1 MKFNRT
7 DMTENNNKAFDD
19 VFYPLT
25 EMFEGVNE
33 TNYLQYAQIANVQ
46 YNFLLYNKNTSGY
59 HFVNWRVNFG
69 NLNEFVL
76 GNSKSGP
83 VISKFLK
90 SYEESAPLLYKML
103 GLEY

>member
-1 MKFNRT
+1 MKFNRI
-7 DMTENNNKAFDD
+7 DMTENNDKAFDE

-25 EMFEGVNE
+25 DKFEGVNE
-33 TNYLQYAQIANVQ
+33 SNYLQYAQIANVQ
-46 YNFLLYNKNTSGY
+46 YNFLLYNKKTNGY

-69 NLNEFVL
+69 NLHEFLL

-103 GLEY
+103 GLKY

>member
-1 MKFNRT
+1 MATKNY
-7 DMTENNNKAFDD
+7 EKYDD
-19 VFYPLT
+19 SFFPLN
-25 EMFEGVNE
+25 EMFEGVSE
-33 TNYLQYAQIANVQ
+33 SNYLQYAQIANVQ

-59 HFVNWRVNFG
+59 HFVNWRINFG
-69 NLNEFVL
+69 HLHDFVL
-76 GNSKSGP
+76 SKSKSGP

>member
-7 DMTENNNKAFDD
+7 DMTENNDKSFDD
-19 VFYPLT
+19 IFYPLT

-33 TNYLQYAQIANVQ
+33 SNYLQYAQIA
-46 YNFLLYNKNTSGY
+46 
-59 HFVNWRVNFG
+59 
-69 NLNEFVL
+69 EFVL
-76 GNSKSGP
+76 SNSKSGP

>member
-1 MKFNRT
+1 MKFNRI
-7 DMTENNNKAFDD
+7 DMAENNNKAFDD

-25 EMFEGVNE
+25 EMFEGVSE
-33 TNYLQYAQIANVQ
+33 SNYLQYAQIANVQ
-46 YNFLLYNKNTSGY
+46 CNFLLYNKNTNGY
-59 HFVNWRVNFG
+59 HFVN
-69 NLNEFVL
+69 LHEFVL

>member
-1 MKFNRT
+1 MATKNY
-7 DMTENNNKAFDD
+7 EKYDD
-19 VFYPLT
+19 SFFPLN

-33 TNYLQYAQIANVQ
+33 SNYLQYAQIANVQ
-46 YNFLLYNKNTSGY
+46 CNFLLYNKNTNGY

-69 NLNEFVL
+69 NLHEFVL